1 MIKQK
6 LFLIAVVYKIN
17 IHKRDFVE
25 TVLFFKYFFNEC
37 YSLKIFTKLSF
48 FLKKNCFWSSE
59 DATTFFLF
67 SLFFLKPTINQLFFV
82 FSTFFFKYWRDNIVE
97 KRIGKIT

>member
-37 YSLKIFTKLSF
+37 YSLKFLQNYHF
-48 FLKKNCFWSSE
+48 FLKKIVFGR
-59 DATTFFLF
+59 ARMQQPFFFFLY
-67 SLFFLKPTINQLFFV
+67 FF
-82 FSTFFFKYWRDNIVE
+82 
-97 KRIGKIT
+97 

>member
-1 MIKQK
+1 MIKQQ

-25 TVLFFKYFFNEC
+25 IVLFFKYFFDVC

-48 FLKKNCFWSSE
+48 FLKKIVFGRARMQQPFFFFFICFE
-59 DATTFFLF
+59 TN
-67 SLFFLKPTINQLFFV
+67 NQLAIFCF
-82 FSTFFFKYWRDNIVE
+82 
-97 KRIGKIT
+97 

>member
-1 MIKQK
+1 MIKQQ

-25 TVLFFKYFFNEC
+25 TVLFFKYFFNVC
-37 YSLKIFTKLSF
+37 YSLKNFMKLSF
-48 FLKKNCFWSSE
+48 FLKKIVFGR
-59 DATTFFLF
+59 ARMQQPFFF
-67 SLFFLKPTINQLFFV
+67 SLFFLNQQSTGYFLFLAL
-82 FSTFFFKYWRDNIVE
+82 FKKKYLRDNIVE